1 MARAQGLATARSERT
16 KPRLPF
22 LWLVVAL
29 AALLSSACGAC
40 AEPSSAPTVAPS
52 PSTAKSIAP
61 PAASATLPAPAQAH
75 DGYLILAARSY
86 HEALAP
92 LVDHRK
98 KQGHPVQMLAV
109 EDIYARLSGGEPEA
123 HALRVAIRETWE
135 KGGRSLGFVLL
146 VGDVRRPDESSVER
160 LPTFYLPKVVYQT
173 HDHNNIHYR
182 HRSLLHPPHSHDH
195 GFPTDHPYG
204 LMTAAVTTS
213 WMGLERSP
221 DPKGH
226 EDHHDTVDLGAR
238 ADLAVGRLPAR
249 SAEEVEA
256 FVAKV
261 IAYESGPVTG
271 DWSRRLVVFGGP
283 ARFSSFV
290 DKMIEASAFSM
301 LDQTVSYDYDLR
313 LVFAKPGSTYAYRF
327 DQLSDKLVQEANH
340 GALMLLYAGH
350 SSPAYLD
357 SVSYRG
363 DSYLIGSR
371 RDFLRMKVVGGP
383 PVFVALSCG
392 AGGFDM
398 SKGRQSMAEAA
409 VMNPR
414 GPIGSFA
421 ATRES
426 HPYPNMLYAEAIIAQ
441 FLGTR
446 PRTLGEGIVAAKAD
460 MQRRSSVIG
469 EQLSMVDGAMLKQ
482 EHAALYMLF
491 GDPATRLQYPA
502 MATVTVKGAEA
513 SGSKLSVSV
522 HSPSVE
528 TGRVTITLETRRME
542 MLSPQMPARALDQL
556 PLDQAFEQMASN
568 HERALDKVLHQA
580 TGDLRAGSAT
590 VLVDARDKPGSY
602 VVKALVEGKA
612 KGGERP
618 IVAVGHTTFQVPPG
632 KGTATP

>member
-1 MARAQGLATARSERT
+1 MPL
-16 KPRLPF
+16 

-29 AALLSSACGAC
+29 AAGLSSACEAC
-40 AEPSSAPTVAPS
+40 AEPSSTPAVAPS
-52 PSTAKSIAP
+52 PSATGSGAAP
-61 PAASATLPAPAQAH
+61 SPSATPSTAAPAH
-75 DGYLILAARSY
+75 DGYLILASRSY
-86 HEALAP
+86 HGALAP

-98 KQGHPVQMLAV
+98 KQGHQVHLLAV
-109 EDIYARLSGGEPEA
+109 EDIYARLGGGEPDA

-135 KGGRSLGFVLL
+135 KSGRTLGFVLL
-146 VGDVRRPDESSVER
+146 VGDVRRPDEPSVER

-173 HDHNNIHYR
+173 HDHNNVHYR

-195 GFPTDHPYG
+195 SFPSDHPYA
-204 LMTAAVTTS
+204 LMTAAVTSS
-213 WMGLERSP
+213 WKGPRPSP
-221 DPKGH
+221 DPDGH
-226 EDHHDTVDLGAR
+226 ERHHDTVDLGAR

-249 SAEEVEA
+249 SVEEVEA

-271 DWSRRLVVFGGP
+271 DWSRRLVVFAGP
-283 ARFSSFV
+283 ARFSRFV
-290 DKMIEASAFSM
+290 DKMIESSAFTM
-301 LDQTVSYDYDLR
+301 LDRTVSYDFDLR
-313 LVFAKPGSTYAYRF
+313 LVFAKPGSAYTYRL
-327 DQLSDKLVQEANH
+327 DQLGDKLVQEANH

-357 SVSYRG
+357 SVPYRG

-371 RDFLRMKVVGGP
+371 NDFLRMQVVGGP

-414 GPIGSFA
+414 GPIGAFA

-441 FLGTR
+441 FLSAR

-460 MQRRSSVIG
+460 MQGRSSLIG
-469 EQLSMVDGAMLKQ
+469 EQLSVVDGAVLKQ

-502 MATVTVKGAEA
+502 AATVTVDGSGA
-513 SGSKLSVSV
+513 SGSKLTVTV
-522 HSPSVE
+522 NSPSVE
-528 TGRVTITLETRRME
+528 TGRVTITLEIRRTE
-542 MLSPQMPARALDQL
+542 MLGTQVPAHVLDQL
-556 PLDQAFEQMASN
+556 PLDQAFERMADN
-568 HERALDKVLHQA
+568 HERAVDKVLHEA

-590 VLVDARDKPGSY
+590 ITVDARDKPGAY
-602 VVKALVEGKA
+602 VVKALVEGTA
-612 KGGERP
+612 KGGGRH
-618 IVAVGHTTFQVPPG
+618 IVAVGHTTFEVPVG
-632 KGTATP
+632 DGTGAP